1 MSRCYRR
8 RNQRRCRRHY
18 RYCMSAVALTLV
30 VEAHIAPHLHRV
42 VDRNRLRHGYG
53 RLDRLQWVEGH

>member
-8 RNQRRCRRHY
+8 RNQRRSRCH
-18 RYCMSAVALTLV
+18 YCMSAVASIPAAEV
-30 VEAHIAPHLHRV
+30 RIAPHLHRV
-42 VDRNRLRHGYG
+42 VGRNRLRHGYG